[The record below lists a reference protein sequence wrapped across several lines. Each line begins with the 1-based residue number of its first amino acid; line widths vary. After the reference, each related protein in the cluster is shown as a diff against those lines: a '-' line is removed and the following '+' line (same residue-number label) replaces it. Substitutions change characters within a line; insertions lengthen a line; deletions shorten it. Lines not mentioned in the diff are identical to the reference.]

1 MQPDSYGAKSSS
13 RKDRRRGR
21 FGGWAAAGL
30 ALALAAATACS
41 SVTSRPIP
49 APGTPGKPYI
59 SLAGRVDGID
69 VWVVDGQYVRER
81 LDEEFTNFG
90 QHYNFPFIP
99 VHEFWLD
106 RERTPGE
113 TGYFIDHLLLEY
125 KLMANGISYGTALEL
140 GDGVELAERK
150 HSALGREGETLAAA
164 HDRAGLLARIHKQPL
179 AEYGTGVTVWVV
191 DGELV
196 RDVLFIDFT
205 EGGHDKVY
213 AFVPPRE
220 VWLDDDLMPEERRF
234 VLLHELYERR
244 LMSKGWTYPRA
255 HHAASA
261 IEFRCRRRPEL
272 LDAAL
277 KAEIEAN
284 R

>member
-1 MQPDSYGAKSSS
+1 MPPS
-13 RKDRRRGR
+13 
-21 FGGWAAAGL
+21 
-30 ALALAAATACS
+30 
-41 SVTSRPIP
+41 
-49 APGTPGKPYI
+49 TPGKPYV
-59 SLAGRVDGID
+59 SFAGRVDGID
-69 VWVVDGQYVRER
+69 VWVVDGQYVREN
-81 LDEEFTNFG
+81 LNEEFTNFA
-90 QHYNFPFIP
+90 QHFNFRFIP
-99 VHEFWLD
+99 VREFWLD

-113 TGYFIDHLLLEY
+113 AAFFIDHLLLEN
-125 KLMANGISYGTALEL
+125 KLMAQGIPYAWALEL
-140 GDGVELAERK
+140 ADGVELGERK
-150 HSALGREGETLAAA
+150 HSALGREGEALVGV
-164 HDRAGLLARIHKQPL
+164 HDYAGLLAKIHKEPL
-179 AEYGTGVTVWVV
+179 AEYSTDVKVWVV

-213 AFVPPRE
+213 KFVPEKE

-244 LMSKGWTYPRA
+244 LMSKGWPYNRA
-255 HHAASA
+255 HHAASR
-261 IEFRCRRRPEL
+261 IEFHCRRHPEL